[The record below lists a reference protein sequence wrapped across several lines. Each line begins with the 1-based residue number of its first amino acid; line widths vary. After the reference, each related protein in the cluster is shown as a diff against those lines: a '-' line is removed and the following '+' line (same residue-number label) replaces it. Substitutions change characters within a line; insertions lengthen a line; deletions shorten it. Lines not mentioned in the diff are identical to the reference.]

1 MDVVVERVHRRCR
14 AGRRVCCERNRVR
27 YDSACLCQPSSVS
40 GNWSAWTNTTV
51 PTHATELPLAPE
63 GVSKLTTT
71 SIAGPDGGRGVWNRK
86 SLAASGLRSRTQTSS
101 DLLVASSSSYS
112 VWQHLRRDVWGL
124 ILNKRSNLPCQ
135 TTGERAGM
143 VSSVGMHVWREREK
157 RERRSRNMNVFRF
170 DRIRTGIGNTT
181 KPWRPKIT

>member
-1 MDVVVERVHRRCR
+1 MTTLQDTRHGGHSCCLSVLFARGFWTRSVCYARRM
-14 AGRRVCCERNRVR
+14 
-27 YDSACLCQPSSVS
+27 SACLS
-40 GNWSAWTNTTV
+40 
-51 PTHATELPLAPE
+51 
-63 GVSKLTTT
+63 
-71 SIAGPDGGRGVWNRK
+71 VWNRK

-101 DLLVASSSSYS
+101 DLLVASSSSSSHS